1 MAQDLRAGI
10 SQYRAGEYE
19 AALATLLALPGG
31 STENNLE
38 LAYFIGLCHARL
50 ERFDDSLVYL
60 EQVVTADTDLARVY
74 QCRMALSVM
83 YALTGRTRL
92 AEFELGKLMD
102 AGYESPQ
109 VCCALAWIAFDH
121 ERIQDAVQ
129 WYEKALSLEPD
140 NATALNGLGF
150 VLASEGR
157 DLTRSLSLCKRA
169 CDQRPDSAACLDS
182 LGWVYYRLGLA
193 IEARTYI
200 RRALEKEPNNRVI
213 REHYEVVRDMHVGE
227 KS

>member
-10 SQYRAGEYE
+10 SRYRAGEFE
-19 AALATLLALPGG
+19 AALAILLALPGG
-31 STENNLE
+31 NTENNLE

-50 ERFDDSLVYL
+50 ERYDDALVYL
-60 EQVVTADTDLARVY
+60 EQVVTADSDLARVY
-74 QCRMALSVM
+74 QCRMVLSVI

-102 AGYESPQ
+102 AGYESAQ
-109 VCCALAWIAFDH
+109 VCCALAWIAFEHD
-121 ERIQDAVQ
+121 RIQDAVQ
-129 WYEKALSLEPD
+129 WYEKALSLDAD

-150 VLASEGR
+150 VLASEDR

-169 CDQRPDSAACLDS
+169 VDQRPDSAACLDS

-200 RRALEKEPNNRVI
+200 RRAMEKDPENRVI
-213 REHYEVVRDMHVGE
+213 REHYEVVRDMHVGG